1 MIILQIGW
9 EGKQQEGEEGNW
21 GPYKIC
27 PSQVILDLSAM
38 IVILLRPLLQ
48 SARLQAG
55 GGAAGDAG
63 QVQAEQRQGS
73 SPAAGEETGH
83 TGAGLQWQD
92 KIGTLQTFVL

>member
-1 MIILQIGW
+1 
-9 EGKQQEGEEGNW
+9 
-21 GPYKIC
+21 
-27 PSQVILDLSAM
+27 M

-83 TGAGLQWQD
+83 TGAGLQ
-92 KIGTLQTFVL
+92 